1 MSETNQNKGI
11 TIRELKKFLSSLPEE
26 FDDFGMVNGEVFEI
40 EKEYFVRVD
49 KPIVHLEIDQENG
62 EFLLL
67 HQSKEALE
75 DVLNQINGNSEGPQ
89 Q

>member
-11 TIRELKKFLSSLPEE
+11 TIRELKNFLSSLPEE

-67 HQSKEALE
+67 HQSKEELE
-75 DVLNQINGNSEGPQ
+75 DVLNQINGNSKGNK
-89 Q
+89 